1 MTKAQRPFKLP
12 TRLAHEKQW
21 MRIPEHIIQRVQ
33 LDPLEGVVEACRFSI
48 GFVEEFQSQSWTV
61 EELDLLLE
69 TYALISAMREADLIE
84 IFLVDPNLS
93 GLTVQSCPQLLEFIQ
108 GAADQLASQA
118 AKNKLESLKKHFA
131 VTVTKSFGYEFTDGD
146 LARVQ
151 ALLNELRELVA
162 SASDIDEEHRQRLLK
177 RLEQLQSELHKKT
190 SDLSRFYGL
199 LGEAG
204 VVLGKFGEDAKPIV
218 DRVKEIIQIT
228 WRTQS
233 RAEELPSG
241 TTPPLLE
248 KDPE

>member
-1 MTKAQRPFKLP
+1 
-12 TRLAHEKQW
+12 
-21 MRIPEHIIQRVQ
+21 MRIPEDIIQRVQ
-33 LDPLEGVVEACRFSI
+33 LDPLDGLVEACRFSI
-48 GFVEEFQSQSWTV
+48 NFIEEFQGQSWTE

-69 TYALISAMREADLIE
+69 TYALISALRDADLIE
-84 IFLVDPNLS
+84 VFIVDPNLS
-93 GLTVQSCPQLLEFIQ
+93 GLTVQSCTHLLEVVRSVEE
-108 GAADQLASQA
+108 QLTSQA
-118 AKNKLESLKKHFA
+118 SKNKLETLKKHFS
-131 VTVTKSFGYEFTDGD
+131 VTVSKGFGYEFTDGD

-151 ALLNELRELVA
+151 ALLNELRDLVA
-162 SASDIDEEHRQRLLK
+162 SASAIDGEHRQRLLK

-199 LGEAG
+199 LGDAG
-204 VVLGKFGEDAKPIV
+204 VALGKFGEDAKPIV

-228 WRTQS
+228 WRTQA